1 MPATPGSSE
10 PMTGRGEELRTTKMK
25 AKNRA
30 GIEVEVREGA
40 RVRPSGVTGRGFSYG
55 YVRKVVACPH
65 DPREHGREQAIVY
78 WPQGRTLGGGWTS
91 IDLVVLDGGA
101 S

>member
-1 MPATPGSSE
+1 
-10 PMTGRGEELRTTKMK
+10 MK

-30 GIEVEVREGA
+30 GVEVEVHEGA
-40 RVRPSGVTGRGFSYG
+40 KVRPSGATKSGISYG
-55 YVRKVVACPH
+55 YVRKIVQYPN

>member
-1 MPATPGSSE
+1 
-10 PMTGRGEELRTTKMK
+10 MK

-30 GIEVEVREGA
+30 GVEVEVREGS
-40 RVRPSGVTGRGFSYG
+40 RVRPAAQGGKSGYSYG
-55 YVRKVVACPH
+55 YVRKIVARPH